1 MQLSDVILVYFV
13 IGAVMVGGGAVD
25 VGASGGQGPGI
36 VGFFVEEDAD
46 GEIQPGQNATGNI
59 DDAGGA
65 ISSIVNLAVGA
76 IVLVWNLASSLFSFI
91 NWPILVLW
99 QNNAP
104 PMATLLLGGSFTAA
118 FYMAVIGLLWRSS

>member
-25 VGASGGQGPGI
+25 LGASGGQGAGI
-36 VGFFVEEDAD
+36 AGFFVEEGDS
-46 GEIQPGQNATGNI
+46 GEIQPGQNATSNL
-59 DDAGGA
+59 DEAGGA

-76 IVLVWNLASSLFSFI
+76 IVLVWNLASSLFNFI

-104 PMATLLLGGSFTAA
+104 PMAVLLLGGSFTAA
-118 FYMAVIGLLWRSS
+118 FYMSVVGLLWRAS